1 MIPPVEDLSLPN
13 SSLASD
19 VRNPS
24 ADSSRGS
31 QASESRQPRSPSL
44 RRRMATRLIRSLMAV
59 LVGSLVLR
67 LAAQMMT
74 QMIQFYLEAIN
85 DRYYPISYTT
95 RGYVLASFFV
105 TELVGALVMGAM
117 SDRYGRKIFVVLGP
131 LLGAIAVQI
140 TAMTMVIW
148 LLVFTR
154 MLAGLSTGSSI
165 PATLGY
171 ISEATVGR
179 PSLRARIIGLFDLT
193 LVVGIAAG
201 AVAGGY
207 LWKYFGEPGT
217 VAGLRL
223 LSPAFS
229 INALIYLASLAIFVW
244 GLKDVRRPARDVE
257 ALRVVSH
264 TAAARKKL
272 SHYREIVKS
281 PAVWMFIPAWLSVFA
296 LIGLWTNNSVGLL
309 TGNQHFDG
317 QLLTGAIEP
326 ERYGIGFAIL
336 AFFFAVGLLVW
347 SFVLARYRKT
357 SVMLISTVALF
368 ALLLTVY
375 AFNHLG
381 SFSSAFYYPLLGA
394 LLIEVLILSGFTPAA
409 LTYLADATE
418 DYAEDRG
425 SIMGLYSVFLGI
437 GQLAGTAIGGRF
449 AQWDG
454 IDGVLLMSAV
464 LSAITLV
471 SLIALRRVEPPATRL
486 TTHYVGDSR

>member
-1 MIPPVEDLSLPN
+1 
-13 SSLASD
+13 
-19 VRNPS
+19 
-24 ADSSRGS
+24 
-31 QASESRQPRSPSL
+31 
-44 RRRMATRLIRSLMAV
+44 
-59 LVGSLVLR
+59 
-67 LAAQMMT
+67 MT

-85 DRYYPISYTT
+85 DQYYPISYST

-105 TELVGALVMGAM
+105 TELIGALVMGAM
-117 SDRYGRKIFVVLGP
+117 SDRYGRKVFIILGP

-179 PSLRARIIGLFDLT
+179 PNLRARIIGLFDLT
-193 LVVGIAAG
+193 LVIGIAVG

-207 LWKYFGEPGT
+207 LWKFFSEPRT
-217 VAGLRL
+217 VAGIHLM
-223 LSPAFS
+223 SPAFG
-229 INALIYLASLAIFVW
+229 INALIYLASLAIFAW
-244 GLKDVRRPARDVE
+244 GLRDVRRPARGVS
-257 ALRVVSH
+257 ALRAVSH
-264 TAAARKKL
+264 TAAVRKKL

-281 PAVWMFIPAWLSVFA
+281 PSVWMFIPAWLSIFA

-309 TGNQHFDG
+309 TGNRHFDG
-317 QLLTGAIEP
+317 QLLTGTIAP
-326 ERYGIGFAIL
+326 ERYGTGFAIL

-357 SVMLISTVALF
+357 SVMLVSTMALF

-381 SFSSAFYYPLLGA
+381 SFSSPFYYPLLGT
-394 LLIEVLILSGFTPAA
+394 LLIEVLVLSGFTPAA

-437 GQLAGTAIGGRF
+437 GQLAGTAVGGRF
-449 AQWDG
+449 AQWNGVDG
-454 IDGVLLMSAV
+454 LLLMSAA

-471 SLIALRRVEPPATRL
+471 SLIALRRVEPPSASL
-486 TTHYVGDSR
+486 TAPEGGLQ

>member
-1 MIPPVEDLSLPN
+1 MISPVEDLSESSNSLATDDRSTPGD
-13 SSLASD
+13 SSLASE
-19 VRNPS
+19 
-24 ADSSRGS
+24 
-31 QASESRQPRSPSL
+31 ASEPRQPRSPSL
-44 RRRMATRLIRSLMAV
+44 RRRIATRLLRSLIAV

-67 LAAQMMT
+67 LAAQSMT

-85 DRYYPISYTT
+85 DRYYPISYST

-105 TELVGALVMGAM
+105 TELIGALVLGAM
-117 SDRYGRKIFVVLGP
+117 SDRYGRKVFIILGP
-131 LLGAIAVQI
+131 LLGALAVQI

-154 MLAGLSTGSSI
+154 LLAGLSTGSSI

-179 PSLRARIIGLFDLT
+179 PNLRARIIGFFDLT
-193 LVVGIAAG
+193 LVIGIAAG
-201 AVAGGY
+201 AVVGGY
-207 LWKYFGEPGT
+207 LWKFFGEPRT
-217 VAGLRL
+217 VAGIPLM
-223 LSPAFS
+223 SPAFS
-229 INALIYLASLAIFVW
+229 INALIYLASLAILAW
-244 GLKDVRRPARDVE
+244 GLRDVKRPARDVS
-257 ALRVVSH
+257 AARAVSH
-264 TAAARKKL
+264 AAAARKKL

-281 PAVWMFIPAWLSVFA
+281 PSVWMFIPAWLSIFA

-309 TGNQHFDG
+309 TGNHHFDG
-317 QLLTGAIEP
+317 QLLTGTIAP
-326 ERYGIGFAIL
+326 ERYGTGFAIL

-357 SVMLISTVALF
+357 SVMLISTLALF

-381 SFSSAFYYPLLGA
+381 SFSSPFYHPLLGA
-394 LLIEVLILSGFTPAA
+394 LLIEVLVLSGFTPAA

-418 DYAEDRG
+418 DYSEDRG

-449 AQWDG
+449 AQWNG
-454 IDGVLLMSAV
+454 IDGLLLMSAV

-471 SLIALRRVEPPATRL
+471 SLIALRRVEPSATRL
-486 TTHYVGDSR
+486 LAPEGGLQ